1 MYRETKNLILL
12 NLRIYIVYVCISYV
26 YIISKFKLITRMTLE
41 ILKNVKYWNFLK
53 LTPFT

>member
-12 NLRIYIVYVCISYV
+12 NLRICIVYVCISYV

-41 ILKNVKYWNFLK
+41 ILKNVKYWNFFK